1 MVTLWR
7 LLRNRIPYELWTILK
22 SDNEE
27 EIEEMFL
34 LGVWVKSIHLIYV
47 CFCPAPLFTRTFG
60 QALTSTNFY
69 FLIFFANESFFW

>member
-34 LGVWVKSIHLIYV
+34 LGVWADWFPDVL
-47 CFCPAPLFTRTFG
+47 PASATDPNCRT
-60 QALTSTNFY
+60 SH
-69 FLIFFANESFFW
+69 SFPRPPGSVQ